1 MDMTDRRAARE
12 ALRAHQAR
20 TRRGLWALV
29 VMVAALTVASVW
41 SKVAILG
48 VVALL
53 LLFSGAFWAAR
64 RHLLGQQMR
73 FRADMR

>member
-1 MDMTDRRAARE
+1 MDITDSRDARD

-29 VMVAALTVASVW
+29 LMVAALTAASVW

-53 LLFSGAFWAAR
+53 LLFGGALWAAR
-64 RHLLGQQMR
+64 RYLLGQQLR

>member
-1 MDMTDRRAARE
+1 MDMTYSRDARE

-29 VMVAALTVASVW
+29 PLVAALTVASVW

-53 LLFSGAFWAAR
+53 LLFGGAFWVAR

-73 FRADMR
+73 FRADLR